1 MSSICI
7 LQYTT
12 DTPQSHQYLIY
23 SLETKYKY
31 QISPSKC
38 GNICLQDL
46 VKTRLVTTRWHEA
59 GRREAA
65 RQPTLL
71 IRDPNISD
79 SATMCGEH
87 HQHSLPP
94 PHSPLSPG
102 SWSFNLSLYS
112 LYLQLVT
119 VSVCPVSGYWVR
131 IYVVVLKAEE
141 GCSWTGQLL
150 HLHAVAGIKWPHGL
164 KMGPW
169 MHDLIS
175 RRQRPTNTGHNV
187 GASGGRQETKRKK

>member
-1 MSSICI
+1 M
-7 LQYTT
+7 
-12 DTPQSHQYLIY
+12 
-23 SLETKYKY
+23 
-31 QISPSKC
+31 
-38 GNICLQDL
+38 
-46 VKTRLVTTRWHEA
+46 KTRLVTTGRHEA

-65 RQPTLL
+65 RQPTLP

-79 SATMCGEH
+79 SATMCGAAVSITSNTH
-87 HQHSLPP
+87 FLPHLVP
-94 PHSPLSPG
+94 MSPG
-102 SWSFNLSLYS
+102 SWSFNLF
-112 LYLQLVT
+112 
-119 VSVCPVSGYWVR
+119 SVFAPDGAAGDREAVSGYWVR
-131 IYVVVLKAEE
+131 IYVMVLKAEE

-164 KMGPW
+164 EMGPW